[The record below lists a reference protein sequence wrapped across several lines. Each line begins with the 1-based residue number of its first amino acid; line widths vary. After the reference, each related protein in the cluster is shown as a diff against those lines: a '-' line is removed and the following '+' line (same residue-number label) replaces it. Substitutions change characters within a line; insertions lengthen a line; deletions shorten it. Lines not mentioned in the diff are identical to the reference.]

1 MGCGRAYFGPKIG
14 GPAHQQEEKE
24 QLMPQSHRN
33 LFFVFP
39 VVCALSLAGKAQTD
53 DALQFRHVVVDRE
66 APDNMHTK
74 SVGDLNGDGLTDLIV
89 AGTGG
94 VLVWYEQPDWAKHV
108 IASGGGGWST
118 DAEASDIDRDGDQD
132 LVISDWYQKNRLVW
146 FENPGEGIGD
156 WHLHLIGEPRAHDI
170 ELADF
175 DRDGDVDVVTRQ
187 QGTAGDKLEIW
198 IQDKPDAWQRQTLDC
213 PGGEGLTV
221 ADVDRDGDVDIAIGA
236 RWYETPADITKSSW
250 TEHVYAVDWQHD
262 ACVVKTADIN
272 RDGREDIVLTPAERA
287 GGTYRVAWYEAPQD
301 PQHGRWLEHVIDAAV
316 ETVLHS
322 LAVADLSG
330 DGNPDVV
337 TAAMH
342 QGKDPD
348 QVRVYIN
355 GDGGRRWTKHVVADT
370 SSHAIRVLDADD
382 DGDLDIF
389 GANWSGSR
397 QVDLWENS
405 RDRVG
410 NNGGRLSLNRWTYLE
425 IDARRSGKAFGLAMA
440 DLTGDGWGDIVS
452 GRYSYRNPGGNMT
465 GRWPRSTFPLDADAL
480 LALDVDQD
488 DRGDVIALDAAG
500 KVYWLEAEDVA
511 GVAWKAQRVGDVG
524 KADHK
529 ISSQGYALGQL
540 VTGGKPETIINV
552 GSIYYFEI
560 PKEPEETAWPRTTIT
575 QQAYPEGI
583 GVGDFDHDG
592 ELDVCGTIDNKQV
605 A

>member
-1 MGCGRAYFGPKIG
+1 
-14 GPAHQQEEKE
+14 
-24 QLMPQSHRN
+24 
-33 LFFVFP
+33 
-39 VVCALSLAGKAQTD
+39 
-53 DALQFRHVVVDRE
+53 
-66 APDNMHTK
+66 MHTK